1 VVSRFAK
8 LVSVKRRL
16 VGLYLLTVAY
26 IRGTSPKVWNAWK
39 AKLLEDLFQATR
51 RALGGEPAPQEGSVA
66 DTREKVL
73 AQLRAFALPEGA
85 QEALW
90 SRLDDSYFLRHE
102 AGEIAWH
109 TRLLN
114 RRVNTTRP
122 VVKARL
128 SPIGEGLQVL
138 IYAPDRSQLFARI
151 CGFFERIGFS
161 IVEARIYTTRH
172 GYALDT
178 FQVMDPG
185 DPGARYRDV
194 MSYIEH
200 ELAAKLHQQGPL
212 DPPVTGRLSR
222 QLRAFPLDPEVTI
235 RPDERGRLH
244 YLSLIAGD
252 QPGLLSRVART
263 LAEHGVSVVGA
274 KINTLGARAEDMFL
288 LEGKELSDPRAV
300 IHLERELLAR
310 LAA

>member
-1 VVSRFAK
+1 VDA
-8 LVSVKRRL
+8 
-16 VGLYLLTVAY
+16 G
-26 IRGTSPKVWNAWK
+26 
-39 AKLLEDLFQATR
+39 
-51 RALGGEPAPQEGSVA
+51 
-66 DTREKVL
+66 
-73 AQLRAFALPEGA
+73 
-85 QEALW
+85 
-90 SRLDDSYFLRHE
+90 RH
-102 AGEIAWH
+102 
-109 TRLLN
+109 
-114 RRVNTTRP
+114 

-138 IYAPDRSQLFARI
+138 IYGPDRPSLFARI
-151 CGFFERIGFS
+151 CSFFERISFS

-185 DPGARYRDV
+185 ETRSHYRDL

-200 ELAAKLHQQGPL
+200 ELAERLHADAPL
-212 DPPVTGRLSR
+212 EPPVTGRLSR

-235 RPDERGRLH
+235 RADERGRYH

-252 QPGLLSRVART
+252 RPGLLSRVART
-263 LAEHGVSVVGA
+263 LAEHGISVVSA

-288 LEGKELSDPRAV
+288 LDGKGLSDAREV
-300 IHLERELLAR
+300 IRLETELLAR